1 MFWPCMN
8 NKPSRPQQRFQLTLA
23 MTSGVCPIA
32 SKISMEDGM
41 YTSLKYLTV
50 SVSAPGNS
58 ILATSS
64 IIFASNSVCTGP
76 GSIRDNL
83 WVERAGKSGVLYH
96 IISWIQILCISV
108 SSQYT
113 DLTLNLSSWTAK
125 LSQKPSMANLE
136 AVQTSLNTTPAQ
148 TDTNICSKIL
158 QVQGSI

>member
-1 MFWPCMN
+1 MFWPCTN

-50 SVSAPGNS
+50 SGSAPGNS

-83 WVERAGKSGVLYH
+83 WVERAGKSGVLTLSHY
-96 IISWIQILCISV
+96 LM
-108 SSQYT
+108 
-113 DLTLNLSSWTAK
+113 DLDLMYQCEQPVYRLDIKLEQLDCQAFTETLDGK
-125 LSQKPSMANLE
+125 LGGCVDVIKHYACADRHKHMF
-136 AVQTSLNTTPAQ
+136 
-148 TDTNICSKIL
+148 
-158 QVQGSI
+158 